1 MLISY
6 YVKIVLNNT
15 FIKVNILISKLKV
28 ILCIF

>member
-28 ILCIF
+28 ILCVF